1 MKTFNSYLTLFAFVS
16 LVGISCQKTESL
28 KDREILNENSTN
40 SSLLQSIGGDPGKD
54 LLGLTYCNAKVVPI
68 CAGQTINVGEV
79 SVQTAIDGR
88 TIITY
93 SIKSNWYFQE
103 IHLYVGDREG

>member
-1 MKTFNSYLTLFAFVS
+1 MKTFKSYLSLLAFVS
-16 LVGISCQKTESL
+16 LIGTSCQKTESL
-28 KDREILNENSTN
+28 KEREVLNENATN
-40 SSLLQSIGGDPGKD
+40 SSLLQGIIGDPSSD

-88 TIITY
+88 TIVTY
-93 SIKSNWYFQE
+93 SLKGNWYFKE
-103 IHLYVGDREG
+103 V